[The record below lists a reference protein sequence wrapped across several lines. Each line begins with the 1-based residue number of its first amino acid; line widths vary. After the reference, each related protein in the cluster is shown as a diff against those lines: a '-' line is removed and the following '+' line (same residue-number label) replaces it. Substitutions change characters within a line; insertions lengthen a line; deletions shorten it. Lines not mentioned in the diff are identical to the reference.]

1 MSKINLEILKK
12 LYCSACGSN
21 KLAKTEGREEEMFC
35 KKCGNVEELF
45 LQ

>member
-21 KLAKTEGREEEMFC
+21 KLAKTEKEEEMFC

-45 LQ
+45 LR